1 MATSAMR
8 AERYSTGAIW
18 FHWIIA
24 ALVIFNIIVGL
35 FHDGVPALRALMP
48 AHKAVGITVL
58 VLTLGRIAWRV
69 ANPAPPLPAGFPA
82 WERQASKAT
91 QAIFYL
97 LMLVMP
103 LSGWIMVSSGSHAR
117 PISWFGLFD
126 VPMLPVPALQASS
139 DTIHAIGGYLFAAL
153 AVLHIAAALRH
164 QYILRNG
171 LLSRMIPARAR
182 RF

>member
-24 ALVIFNIIVGL
+24 ALVIFNIVVGL

-48 AHKAVGITVL
+48 AHKAIGITVL
-58 VLTLGRIAWRV
+58 ILTLGRIAWRF
-69 ANPAPPLPAGFPA
+69 AHPAPALPAGLPA
-82 WERQASKAT
+82 WERQASKAN
-91 QAIFYL
+91 QAIFYI

-103 LSGWIMVSSGSHAR
+103 LSGWIMVSSGAHPR

-126 VPMLPVPALQASS
+126 VPLLTIRSAHDASG
-139 DTIHAIGGYLFAAL
+139 TIHALGGYLFAAL

-164 QYILRNG
+164 QYLLRNG
-171 LLSRMIPARAR
+171 LLYRMIPVRPR
-182 RF
+182 RS

>member
-1 MATSAMR
+1 MATSTMR

-35 FHDGVPALRALMP
+35 FHEGVPALRALMP
-48 AHKAVGITVL
+48 AHKAIGITVL
-58 VLTLGRIAWRV
+58 VLTLGRIAWRF
-69 ANPAPPLPAGFPA
+69 ANPVPPLPTAFPA
-82 WERQASKAT
+82 WERQVSKIT

-97 LMLVMP
+97 LMVVMP

-117 PISWFGLFD
+117 PVSWFGFFN
-126 VPMLPVPALQASS
+126 VPMLSIGSAGASAG
-139 DTIHAIGGYLFAAL
+139 TIHALGGYLFAAL

-171 LLSRMIPARAR
+171 LINRMIPVRSR